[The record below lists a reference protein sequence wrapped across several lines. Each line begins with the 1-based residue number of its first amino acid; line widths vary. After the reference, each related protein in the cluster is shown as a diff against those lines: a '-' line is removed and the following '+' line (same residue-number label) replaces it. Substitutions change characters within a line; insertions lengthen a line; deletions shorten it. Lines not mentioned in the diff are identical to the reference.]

1 MSRQTSRRSN
11 FDGGVP
17 ESLGSVGVGGG
28 WQMAW
33 QKDGEDG
40 ALKRVFLKSEGGD
53 MSHINTTMSIHGGSR
68 SQSRLHNDHES
79 FPVRCVLICRGA
91 SAFSSGLTNS
101 YMNVK
106 FGYFS

>member
-1 MSRQTSRRSN
+1 
-11 FDGGVP
+11 
-17 ESLGSVGVGGG
+17 
-28 WQMAW
+28 MAW

-106 FGYFS
+106 FAYFS

>member
-1 MSRQTSRRSN
+1 
-11 FDGGVP
+11 
-17 ESLGSVGVGGG
+17 
-28 WQMAW
+28 MAW

-79 FPVRCVLICRGA
+79 FPVRCVLIWRGA
-91 SAFSSGLTNS
+91 SAFIASKFQTFLSGLNDSHMKVTFAYLS
-101 YMNVK
+101 
-106 FGYFS
+106 